1 MYSIFAFGSSA
12 ALLWSCPAVP
22 ARQRWCAGRRGGSI
36 FSVLQLSGT
45 PLPAMI
51 VSLLAW
57 QAGGLTALVL
67 PYAMSLMDETLA
79 RLVPQTCRT
88 ARPGNWHGA
97 PRDSGL

>member
-51 VSLLAW
+51 VSH
-57 QAGGLTALVL
+57 
-67 PYAMSLMDETLA
+67 SLHG
-79 RLVPQTCRT
+79 RLEVFLRWSSRT
-88 ARPGNWHGA
+88 P
-97 PRDSGL
+97 